1 MLVRRKFSSR
11 SFHSQVV
18 FPIKVFDVPRLANF
32 RYGIRW
38 TSDGKG
44 VTYRDWANGIWHQ
57 PIAGGRPERLPGLPE
72 EKLFAYAWSRDGKQL
87 AFVRGAEIRDVILL
101 RNMH

>member
-44 VTYRDWANGIWHQ
+44 VTYRDWANGIWRQ
-57 PIAGGRPERLPGLPE
+57 PIAGGRPERLYRVCPKKNFSYTPGRVTANSLLSCE
-72 EKLFAYAWSRDGKQL
+72 ERKS
-87 AFVRGAEIRDVILL
+87 VT
-101 RNMH
+101 